1 MNREAEQFI
10 QELESR
16 FNGPLTY
23 RTYSTWF
30 ASSEGLVRDF
40 GVFVFKINDVFHYE
54 DFERNPSMFGF
65 ALKPSKKQ
73 KPYVKM
79 EGSFTAEDVIN
90 ISTVTKNAALACA
103 NGYLKAEDIPQA
115 SLLKKFFSRLVSK
128 VELKGGTTL
137 FFEFI
142 NQKEFANAL
151 KGESK

>member
-1 MNREAEQFI
+1 MDRETEQFI
-10 QELESR
+10 EELQSR

-30 ASSEGLVRDF
+30 ASTEGIVRDF

-79 EGSFTAEDVIN
+79 EGSFIADDVIN
-90 ISTVTKNAALACA
+90 ISTVTKNAALSCV
-103 NGYLKAEDIPQA
+103 NGYLKGEDIPEA
-115 SLLKKFFSRLVSK
+115 SLLKRFFSRLVSK
-128 VELKGGTTL
+128 VDLKGGTTL

-142 NQKEFANAL
+142 NKKEFVNAL
-151 KGESK
+151 KGDSK